1 MTAFLDTNVAVY
13 AHDHGSGDKQA
24 TAATLIAA
32 RADDLVVSSQ
42 VLAEFYWVTTRRLN
56 PPLPHPAAREAAA
69 QLGALPTVSSD
80 ATLVLSAID
89 LAATADLAMWDAMIV
104 VAARRAGCDEILTED
119 LSHGQV
125 IDGIRIVNPF
135 V

>member
-13 AHDHGSGDKQA
+13 AHDHGSREKRA

-42 VLAEFYWVTTRRLN
+42 VLAEFYWVTTRRLD
-56 PPLPHPAAREAAA
+56 PPLPHVAAREAAA
-69 QLGALPTVSSD
+69 QLGALPTVSTD
-80 ATLVLSAID
+80 ATLVMAAID
-89 LAATADLAMWDAMIV
+89 LAATADLALWDAMIV
-104 VAARRAGCDEILTED
+104 IAAGRAGCDEILTED
-119 LSHGQV
+119 LTHGQ
-125 IDGIRIVNPF
+125 IIEGIRIVNPF